1 MMRITTREVLDQEAV
16 EERRSRPRIPLVT
29 ECRSCGRVIADG
41 ETHCEGCA
49 LRHPLEARNRRAT
62 HDVRQRRLVP

>member
-1 MMRITTREVLDQEAV
+1 MMRITTREVLDREAIDD
-16 EERRSRPRIPLVT
+16 RRNRPRIPLVT

-49 LRHPLEARNRRAT
+49 LRHRHHERYVGAARS
-62 HDVRQRRLVP
+62 VYQRRLVP